1 MKRTTKKARRG
12 REEGSIFQRTDGR
25 WASEISLGY
34 DGNGKRIRKTVY
46 GADKGEVAE
55 KLRKLQADND
65 AGRLV
70 ETEQLTTG
78 EYLTRWLDNTAKNLV
93 GLQTWER
100 YRQLVELHLVP
111 ILGRVKLSKLAPL
124 HVEQCYATMAKATEK
139 RKSASAS
146 TRKSA
151 GVILSVALRHAVRI
165 KLIPHNPAADVAK
178 ARPSEREMQFMSQHQ
193 ARLFLDG
200 ANGQQLL
207 TLFITAFGT
216 GARQGE
222 LLGLQWPDVDFEKG
236 SLEIRR
242 SLAWVKKEPILKEP
256 KSKAGKRTIALPA
269 FVLSALREHR
279 AAALKA
285 GLIASPV
292 FCTRTGKH
300 LDKKNVLRSFRN
312 VVKKVNAAT
321 QKQATNTNLEPCL
334 IPEMIRFHDIRH
346 THASQLIANG
356 HSIKAV
362 SRRLGHSCIDVTLR
376 VYAHLMPDD
385 DAKLATGVELLFG

>member
-1 MKRTTKKARRG
+1 
-12 REEGSIFQRTDGR
+12 
-25 WASEISLGY
+25 
-34 DGNGKRIRKTVY
+34 
-46 GADKGEVAE
+46 
-55 KLRKLQADND
+55 
-65 AGRLV
+65 
-70 ETEQLTTG
+70 
-78 EYLTRWLDNTAKNLV
+78 
-93 GLQTWER
+93 
-100 YRQLVELHLVP
+100 
-111 ILGRVKLSKLAPL
+111 
-124 HVEQCYATMAKATEK
+124 
-139 RKSASAS
+139 
-146 TRKSA
+146 
-151 GVILSVALRHAVRI
+151 
-165 KLIPHNPAADVAK
+165 
-178 ARPSEREMQFMSQHQ
+178 
-193 ARLFLDG
+193 
-200 ANGQQLL
+200 
-207 TLFITAFGT
+207 
-216 GARQGE
+216 
-222 LLGLQWPDVDFEKG
+222 
-236 SLEIRR
+236 
-242 SLAWVKKEPILKEP
+242 
-256 KSKAGKRTIALPA
+256 
-269 FVLSALREHR
+269 LSALREHR